1 MSRIGS
7 PLPTSQIIKPTH
19 VWAMA
24 VALAVVLLGPLLL
37 LPSPYNLLP
46 FVVLGGSL
54 FVYTSFRQPY
64 VGLFVYLFIFFFRP
78 YEMFPVPVPYE
89 KIVAIVVLVILAVH
103 LIVRRIEIRF
113 NRLDWAVT
121 GVVIAAAL
129 SVPSFTDMGDS
140 SKSFFAFFE
149 FFKIFLV
156 YFFTLQIAN
165 TKSKLEAILWL
176 FVLSNVY
183 LAVTTTYNYYTGH
196 YRVSMGIA
204 RARGIADDG
213 LFAHPNSVAN
223 NAVLGMPFVFYF
235 FHHYRSLAVKLSLLA
250 IMALSAWTVVITGS
264 RGGMMALF
272 AFVLITGWRS
282 KYRGLSL
289 AASLI
294 AIIGVVAIMPGQY
307 QERLLSLT
315 NIFGTD
321 TTGAAE
327 SAHGRID
334 GIVSGL
340 KLFSLRPLTGVGI
353 GSFGRSRYLVEGV
366 GTEAHSLIG
375 QVFGELGIFGVAAF
389 IWFLLTKHRHM
400 KNLLA
405 EYGPRNWSPDLMSA
419 ATKATQTALLLLLV
433 QGLSGHNMFRYNWYI
448 FACFISIMT
457 ILTKARADAET
468 AAELPVEPAPDAPA
482 AHAGGQST

>member
-1 MSRIGS
+1 
-7 PLPTSQIIKPTH
+7 
-19 VWAMA
+19 
-24 VALAVVLLGPLLL
+24 
-37 LPSPYNLLP
+37 
-46 FVVLGGSL
+46 
-54 FVYTSFRQPY
+54 
-64 VGLFVYLFIFFFRP
+64 
-78 YEMFPVPVPYE
+78 
-89 KIVAIVVLVILAVH
+89 
-103 LIVRRIEIRF
+103 
-113 NRLDWAVT
+113 
-121 GVVIAAAL
+121 
-129 SVPSFTDMGDS
+129 
-140 SKSFFAFFE
+140 
-149 FFKIFLV
+149 
-156 YFFTLQIAN
+156 
-165 TKSKLEAILWL
+165 
-176 FVLSNVY
+176 
-183 LAVTTTYNYYTGH
+183 
-196 YRVSMGIA
+196 
-204 RARGIADDG
+204 
-213 LFAHPNSVAN
+213 
-223 NAVLGMPFVFYF
+223 
-235 FHHYRSLAVKLSLLA
+235 
-250 IMALSAWTVVITGS
+250 
-264 RGGMMALF
+264 MMALF

-405 EYGPRNWSPDLMSA
+405 EYGPGTGRRTSCQLLRRQLRRPFCCCWSRVCRDTTCFDTTGTSLPALSA
-419 ATKATQTALLLLLV
+419 L
-433 QGLSGHNMFRYNWYI
+433 
-448 FACFISIMT
+448 
-457 ILTKARADAET
+457 
-468 AAELPVEPAPDAPA
+468 
-482 AHAGGQST
+482 